1 MNKEKVTVL
10 MGGISAER
18 DVSLD
23 SGKACA
29 KALSE
34 IGFDVTSLDAKNDFI
49 EKLIKNKPDKVF
61 NALHGRFGEDG
72 SIQGLL
78 EHLKIPYTHSGI
90 LSSAIAMDKLTSK
103 KIFKEAKISSP
114 EYQVIKT
121 VKDFQSS
128 KIGYPCVVKP
138 NNEGSSVGV
147 YIFNEPKKSD
157 EGTIGTL
164 LKKYNF
170 LILEKYIPGR
180 EIQVAVMGSKALGG
194 IEIVPTRSFY
204 DYEAKYSANA
214 KTKHIIPIK
223 INETDYKKI
232 LDMALQAH
240 NILGCRGVTRSDFR
254 YNESDKVNK
263 IYILEVNTQ
272 PGMTS
277 LSLVPE
283 IANYY
288 GISFNE
294 LVKWIINDASINRWS
309 KQRDIF
315 FSLY

>member
-1 MNKEKVTVL
+1 MKKEKVTVL
-10 MGGISAER
+10 MGGTSAER

-29 KALSE
+29 KALAE

-103 KIFKEAKISSP
+103 RIFKDAKISSP
-114 EYQVIKT
+114 EYQVIKSLE
-121 VKDFQSS
+121 DFKSS

-147 YIFNEPKKSD
+147 YVLDEPKKSD
-157 EGTIGTL
+157 EDTIVSS

-180 EIQVAVMGSKALGG
+180 EIQVAMMGSKALGG
-194 IEIVPTRSFY
+194 IEIVPARSFY

-223 INETDYKKI
+223 INEADYKKI
-232 LDMALQAH
+232 LDIALQAH

-294 LVKWIINDASINRWS
+294 LVKWIINDASINR
-309 KQRDIF
+309 
-315 FSLY
+315 

>member
-1 MNKEKVTVL
+1 
-10 MGGISAER
+10 MGGVSAER

-34 IGFDVTSLDAKNDFI
+34 IGFDVTSLDAKDDFI
-49 EKLIKNKPDKVF
+49 EKLIKSKPDKVF

-78 EHLKIPYTHSGI
+78 EHLKIPYTHSGV

-103 KIFKEAKISSP
+103 KIFKEANISSP

-121 VKDFQSS
+121 VEDFQNS
-128 KIGYPCVVKP
+128 KIAYPCVVKP

-147 YIFNEPKKSD
+147 YIFNEPKKSNED
-157 EGTIGTL
+157 TIVTL

-214 KTKHIIPIK
+214 KTKHMIPVK
-223 INETDYKKI
+223 INEADYKKI

-263 IYILEVNTQ
+263 IFILEVNTQ

-294 LVKWIINDASINRWS
+294 LVKWIINDASINR
-309 KQRDIF
+309 
-315 FSLY
+315 

>member
-34 IGFDVTSLDAKNDFI
+34 IGFDVTSLDAKDDFI

-78 EHLKIPYTHSGI
+78 EHLKIPYTHSGV

-121 VKDFQSS
+121 VEDFQSS

-157 EGTIGTL
+157 EDTIVTL

-214 KTKHIIPIK
+214 KTKHIIPVK
-223 INETDYKKI
+223 INEADYKKI

-294 LVKWIINDASINRWS
+294 LVKWIINDASINR
-309 KQRDIF
+309 
-315 FSLY
+315 

>member
-1 MNKEKVTVL
+1 MKKEKVTVL
-10 MGGISAER
+10 MGGMSAER

-29 KALSE
+29 KALVE
-34 IGFDVTSLDAKNDFI
+34 IGFDVTTLDAKDDFI

-103 KIFKEAKISSP
+103 RIFKDAKISSP
-114 EYQVIKT
+114 EYEVIKSLE
-121 VKDFQSS
+121 DFKSS

-147 YIFNEPKKSD
+147 YVFNEPKKSD
-157 EGTIGTL
+157 EDTIVTL

-214 KTKHIIPIK
+214 KTQHIIPVK
-223 INETDYKKI
+223 INEGDYKKI
-232 LDMALQAH
+232 LDIALQAH

>member
-1 MNKEKVTVL
+1 MNKEKITVL
-10 MGGISAER
+10 MGGMSAER
-18 DVSLD
+18 EVSLD

-29 KALSE
+29 KALNE
-34 IGFDVTSLDAKNDFI
+34 LGFDVTSLDAKDDFI
-49 EKLIKNKPDKVF
+49 EKLIRNRPDKVF
-61 NALHGRFGEDG
+61 NALHGKFGEDG

-103 KIFKEAKISSP
+103 KIFKDAKINTP
-114 EYQVIKT
+114 EYLV
-121 VKDFQSS
+121 VKNLEDFRNS

-138 NNEGSSVGV
+138 NDEGSSVGV
-147 YIFNEPKKSD
+147 YIFNQLKKSNED
-157 EGTIGTL
+157 TVISL

-180 EIQVAVMGSKALGG
+180 EIQVAVMGSKALGA
-194 IEIVPTRSFY
+194 IEIIPTRSFY
-204 DYEAKYSANA
+204 DYEAKYSSSA
-214 KTKHIIPIK
+214 KTKHIIPVSM
-223 INETDYKKI
+223 NELDYKKI
-232 LDMALQAH
+232 LDMALEAH

-254 YNESDKVNK
+254 YNESDKVNN

-272 PGMTS
+272 PGMTN

-283 IANYY
+283 IANYH

-294 LVKWIINDASINRWS
+294 LVKWIINDASINR
-309 KQRDIF
+309 
-315 FSLY
+315 

>member
-1 MNKEKVTVL
+1 MKKEKVTVL
-10 MGGISAER
+10 MGGMSAER

-29 KALSE
+29 KALVE
-34 IGFDVTSLDAKNDFI
+34 IGFDVTTLDAKDDFI

-103 KIFKEAKISSP
+103 RIFKNAKISSP
-114 EYQVIKT
+114 EYQVIKSLE
-121 VKDFQSS
+121 DFKSS
-128 KIGYPCVVKP
+128 KIEYPCVVKP

-147 YIFNEPKKSD
+147 FVFNEPKKSD
-157 EGTIGTL
+157 EDTIVTL

-214 KTKHIIPIK
+214 KTQHIIPVK
-223 INETDYKKI
+223 INEGDYKKI
-232 LDMALQAH
+232 LDIALQAH

-294 LVKWIINDASINRWS
+294 LVKWIINDASINR
-309 KQRDIF
+309 
-315 FSLY
+315 

>member
-1 MNKEKVTVL
+1 MKKEKVTVL

-23 SGKACA
+23 SGNACA
-29 KALSE
+29 KALVE
-34 IGFDVTSLDAKNDFI
+34 IGFDVTTLDAKDDFI

-103 KIFKEAKISSP
+103 RIFKDAKISSP
-114 EYQVIKT
+114 EYQVIKSLE
-121 VKDFQSS
+121 DFKSS

-147 YIFNEPKKSD
+147 YVFNEPKKSD
-157 EGTIGTL
+157 EDTIVTL

-214 KTKHIIPIK
+214 KTQHIIPVK
-223 INETDYKKI
+223 INEGDYKMI
-232 LDMALQAH
+232 LDIALQAH

-294 LVKWIINDASINRWS
+294 LVKWIINDASINR
-309 KQRDIF
+309 
-315 FSLY
+315 

>member
-1 MNKEKVTVL
+1 MKKEKITVL
-10 MGGISAER
+10 MGGMSAER
-18 DVSLD
+18 EVSLD

-29 KALSE
+29 KALTE
-34 IGFDVTSLDAKNDFI
+34 LGFDVTSLDAKDDFI

-61 NALHGRFGEDG
+61 NALHGKFGEDG

-103 KIFKEAKISSP
+103 KIFKDAKINTP
-114 EYQVIKT
+114 EYLV
-121 VKDFQSS
+121 VKNLEDFKKS

-138 NNEGSSVGV
+138 NDEGSSVGV
-147 YIFNEPKKSD
+147 YIFNQLKKSNED
-157 EGTIGTL
+157 TVISL

-180 EIQVAVMGSKALGG
+180 EIQVAVMGSKALGA
-194 IEIVPTRSFY
+194 IEIIPTRSFY
-204 DYEAKYSANA
+204 DYEAKYSSSA
-214 KTKHIIPIK
+214 KTKHVIPVSM
-223 INETDYKKI
+223 NESDYKKV
-232 LDMALQAH
+232 LDTALQAH
-240 NILGCRGVTRSDFR
+240 NTLGCKGVTRSDFR
-254 YNESDKVNK
+254 YNESDKDNK

-272 PGMTS
+272 PGMTN

-288 GISFNE
+288 GLSFNE
-294 LVKWIINDASINRWS
+294 LVEWIINDASINR
-309 KQRDIF
+309 
-315 FSLY
+315 

>member
-1 MNKEKVTVL
+1 MKKEKITVL
-10 MGGISAER
+10 MGGMSAER
-18 DVSLD
+18 EVSLD

-29 KALSE
+29 KALTE
-34 IGFDVTSLDAKNDFI
+34 LGFDVTSLDAKDDFI

-61 NALHGRFGEDG
+61 NALHGKFGEDG

-103 KIFKEAKISSP
+103 KIFKDAKINTP
-114 EYQVIKT
+114 EYLVIKNLE
-121 VKDFQSS
+121 DFKNS
-128 KIGYPCVVKP
+128 KIGYPCVIKP
-138 NNEGSSVGV
+138 NDEGSSVGV
-147 YIFNEPKKSD
+147 YIFNELKKSNED
-157 EGTIGTL
+157 TIISL

-180 EIQVAVMGSKALGG
+180 EIQVAVMGSKALGA
-194 IEIVPTRSFY
+194 IEIIPTRSFY
-204 DYEAKYSANA
+204 DYEAKYSSSA
-214 KTKHIIPIK
+214 KTKHIIPVSM
-223 INETDYKKI
+223 NELDYKKI
-232 LDMALQAH
+232 LDMALEAH

-254 YNESDKVNK
+254 YNESDKVNN

-272 PGMTS
+272 PGMTN

-283 IANYY
+283 IANYN

-294 LVKWIINDASINRWS
+294 LVKWIINDASINR
-309 KQRDIF
+309 
-315 FSLY
+315 

>member
-1 MNKEKVTVL
+1 MKKEKVTVL
-10 MGGISAER
+10 MGGTSAER

-29 KALSE
+29 KALAE

-103 KIFKEAKISSP
+103 RIFKDAKISSP
-114 EYQVIKT
+114 EYQVIKSLE
-121 VKDFQSS
+121 DFKSS

-147 YIFNEPKKSD
+147 YVLDEPKKSD
-157 EGTIGTL
+157 EDTIVSS

-194 IEIVPTRSFY
+194 IEIVPARSFY

-223 INETDYKKI
+223 INEADYKKI
-232 LDMALQAH
+232 LDIALQAH

-294 LVKWIINDASINRWS
+294 LVKWIINDASINR
-309 KQRDIF
+309 
-315 FSLY
+315 

>member
-1 MNKEKVTVL
+1 MKKEKVTVL

-29 KALSE
+29 KALAE
-34 IGFDVTSLDAKNDFI
+34 IGFEVTSLDAKDDFI

-103 KIFKEAKISSP
+103 KIFKDAKISSP

-121 VKDFQSS
+121 LEDFQSS
-128 KIGYPCVVKP
+128 KIGYPCVIKP

-157 EGTIGTL
+157 EETIISL
-164 LKKYNF
+164 LKKYTF

-214 KTKHIIPIK
+214 KTKHIIPVK
-223 INETDYKKI
+223 INEADYKKI

-254 YNESDKVNK
+254 YNESDKLNK

-294 LVKWIINDASINRWS
+294 LVKWIINDASTNR
-309 KQRDIF
+309 
-315 FSLY
+315 

>member
-34 IGFDVTSLDAKNDFI
+34 IGFDVTSLDAKDDFI

-121 VKDFQSS
+121 VEDFQSS

-157 EGTIGTL
+157 EDTIVTL

-214 KTKHIIPIK
+214 KTKHMIPVK
-223 INETDYKKI
+223 INEADYKKI

-294 LVKWIINDASINRWS
+294 LVKWIINDASINR
-309 KQRDIF
+309 
-315 FSLY
+315 

>member
-1 MNKEKVTVL
+1 MKKEKITVL
-10 MGGISAER
+10 MGGMSAER
-18 DVSLD
+18 EVSLD

-29 KALSE
+29 KALTE
-34 IGFDVTSLDAKNDFI
+34 LGFDVTSLDAKDDFI

-61 NALHGRFGEDG
+61 NALHGKFGEDG

-103 KIFKEAKISSP
+103 KIFKDAKINTP
-114 EYQVIKT
+114 EYLV
-121 VKDFQSS
+121 VKNLEDFKKS

-138 NNEGSSVGV
+138 NDEGSSVGV
-147 YIFNEPKKSD
+147 YIFNQLKKSNED
-157 EGTIGTL
+157 TVISL

-180 EIQVAVMGSKALGG
+180 EIQVAVMGSKALGA
-194 IEIVPTRSFY
+194 IEIIPTRSFY
-204 DYEAKYSANA
+204 DYEAKYSSSA
-214 KTKHIIPIK
+214 KTKHVIPVSM
-223 INETDYKKI
+223 NESDYKKI
-232 LDMALQAH
+232 LDTALQAH
-240 NILGCRGVTRSDFR
+240 NTLGCKGVTRSDFR
-254 YNESDKVNK
+254 YNESDKDNK

-272 PGMTS
+272 PGMTN

-288 GISFNE
+288 GLSFNE
-294 LVKWIINDASINRWS
+294 LVEWIINDASINR
-309 KQRDIF
+309 
-315 FSLY
+315 

>member
-34 IGFDVTSLDAKNDFI
+34 IGFDVTSLDAKDDFI

-121 VKDFQSS
+121 VEDFQSS

-147 YIFNEPKKSD
+147 YIFNEPNKSD
-157 EGTIGTL
+157 EDKIVTL

-214 KTKHIIPIK
+214 KTKHIIPVK
-223 INETDYKKI
+223 INEADYKKI

-294 LVKWIINDASINRWS
+294 LVKWIINDASINR
-309 KQRDIF
+309 
-315 FSLY
+315 

>member
-1 MNKEKVTVL
+1 MKKEKITVL
-10 MGGISAER
+10 MGGTSAER

-29 KALSE
+29 KALTE
-34 IGFDVTSLDAKNDFI
+34 LGFDVTSLDAKDDFI

-103 KIFKEAKISSP
+103 KIFKDAKINSP
-114 EYQVIKT
+114 EYLVIKNLE
-121 VKDFQSS
+121 DFKNSN
-128 KIGYPCVVKP
+128 INYPCVIKP

-147 YIFNEPKKSD
+147 YIFNELKKSNED
-157 EGTIGTL
+157 TVVSL

-180 EIQVAVMGSKALGG
+180 EIQVAVMGSKALGA
-194 IEIVPTRSFY
+194 IEIIPTRSFY
-204 DYEAKYSANA
+204 DYEAKYSSSA
-214 KTKHIIPIK
+214 KTKHVIPVSM
-223 INETDYKKI
+223 NEVDYKKI
-232 LDMALQAH
+232 LDTALQAH
-240 NILGCRGVTRSDFR
+240 NTLGCRGVTRSDFR

-294 LVKWIINDASINRWS
+294 LVKWIINDASINR
-309 KQRDIF
+309 
-315 FSLY
+315 

>member
-1 MNKEKVTVL
+1 MKKEKVIVL

-29 KALSE
+29 KALAE
-34 IGFDVTSLDAKNDFI
+34 IGFEVTSLDAKDDFI

-90 LSSAIAMDKLTSK
+90 LSSAIAMDKLISK
-103 KIFKEAKISSP
+103 KIFKDAKISSP
-114 EYQVIKT
+114 DYQVIKT
-121 VKDFQSS
+121 LEDFQSS
-128 KIGYPCVVKP
+128 EIGYPCVVKP

-157 EGTIGTL
+157 EDTIVSL

-214 KTKHIIPIK
+214 KTKHIIPVK
-223 INETDYKKI
+223 INEADYKKI
-232 LDMALQAH
+232 LDIALQAH
-240 NILGCRGVTRSDFR
+240 NILSCRGVTRSDFR
-254 YNESDKVNK
+254 YNESDKFNK

-283 IANYY
+283 IANYC

-294 LVKWIINDASINRWS
+294 LVKWIINDASINR
-309 KQRDIF
+309 
-315 FSLY
+315 

>member
-1 MNKEKVTVL
+1 MSKEKVTVL

-34 IGFDVTSLDAKNDFI
+34 IGFDVTSLDAKDDFI

-114 EYQVIKT
+114 EYLAIKT
-121 VKDFQSS
+121 LEDFQSS

-157 EGTIGTL
+157 DDTIVTL

-180 EIQVAVMGSKALGG
+180 EMQVAVMGSKALGG

-214 KTKHIIPIK
+214 KTKHIIPVK
-223 INETDYKKI
+223 INEADYKKI

-240 NILGCRGVTRSDFR
+240 NILGCKGVTRSDFR

-294 LVKWIINDASINRWS
+294 LVKWIINDASINR
-309 KQRDIF
+309 
-315 FSLY
+315 

>member
-34 IGFDVTSLDAKNDFI
+34 IGFDVTSLDAKDDFI

-121 VKDFQSS
+121 VEDFQSS

-157 EGTIGTL
+157 EDTIVTL

-214 KTKHIIPIK
+214 KTKHIIPVK
-223 INETDYKKI
+223 INEADYKKI

-294 LVKWIINDASINRWS
+294 LVKWIINDASTNR
-309 KQRDIF
+309 
-315 FSLY
+315 

>member
-1 MNKEKVTVL
+1 MKKEKVTVL

-29 KALSE
+29 KALAE
-34 IGFDVTSLDAKNDFI
+34 IGFEVTSLDAKDDFI

-103 KIFKEAKISSP
+103 KIFKDAKISSP

-121 VKDFQSS
+121 LEDFQSS

-157 EGTIGTL
+157 EETIISL
-164 LKKYNF
+164 LKKYTF

-214 KTKHIIPIK
+214 KTKHIIPVK
-223 INETDYKKI
+223 INEADYKKI
-232 LDMALQAH
+232 LDIALQAH

-254 YNESDKVNK
+254 YNESDKLNK

-294 LVKWIINDASINRWS
+294 LVKWIINDASTNR
-309 KQRDIF
+309 
-315 FSLY
+315 

>member
-34 IGFDVTSLDAKNDFI
+34 IGFDVTSLDAKDDFI

-121 VKDFQSS
+121 VEDFQSS

-147 YIFNEPKKSD
+147 YIFNEPNKSD
-157 EGTIGTL
+157 EDKIVTL
-164 LKKYNF
+164 LNKYNF

-214 KTKHIIPIK
+214 KTKHIIPVK
-223 INETDYKKI
+223 INEADYKKI

-240 NILGCRGVTRSDFR
+240 NILGCRGVSRSDFR

-263 IYILEVNTQ
+263 IFILEVNTQ

-294 LVKWIINDASINRWS
+294 LVKWIINDASINR
-309 KQRDIF
+309 
-315 FSLY
+315 

>member
-34 IGFDVTSLDAKNDFI
+34 IGFDVTSLDAQHDFI

-78 EHLKIPYTHSGI
+78 EHLKMPYTHSGI

-121 VKDFQSS
+121 VEDFQSS

-147 YIFNEPKKSD
+147 YIFNEPNKSD
-157 EGTIGTL
+157 EDKIVTL
-164 LKKYNF
+164 LNKYNF

-214 KTKHIIPIK
+214 KTKHIIPVK
-223 INETDYKKI
+223 INEADYKKI

-294 LVKWIINDASINRWS
+294 LVKWIINDASINR
-309 KQRDIF
+309 
-315 FSLY
+315 

>member
-1 MNKEKVTVL
+1 MKKEKVTVL

-29 KALSE
+29 RALAE
-34 IGFDVTSLDAKNDFI
+34 IGFEVTSLDAKDDFI

-103 KIFKEAKISSP
+103 KIFKDAKISSP

-121 VKDFQSS
+121 LEDFQSS

-157 EGTIGTL
+157 EETIISL
-164 LKKYNF
+164 LKKYTF

-214 KTKHIIPIK
+214 KTKHIIPVK
-223 INETDYKKI
+223 INEADYKKI

-254 YNESDKVNK
+254 YNESDKLNK

-294 LVKWIINDASINRWS
+294 LVKWIINDASTNR
-309 KQRDIF
+309 
-315 FSLY
+315 

>member
-1 MNKEKVTVL
+1 MKKEKVTVL

-29 KALSE
+29 KALAE
-34 IGFDVTSLDAKNDFI
+34 IGFEVTSLDAKDDFI

-103 KIFKEAKISSP
+103 KIFKDAKISSP

-121 VKDFQSS
+121 LEDFQSS

-147 YIFNEPKKSD
+147 YIFNELKKSD
-157 EGTIGTL
+157 EETIISL
-164 LKKYNF
+164 LKKYTF

-214 KTKHIIPIK
+214 KTKHIIPVK
-223 INETDYKKI
+223 INEADYKKI

-254 YNESDKVNK
+254 YNESDKLNK

-294 LVKWIINDASINRWS
+294 LVKWIINDASTNR
-309 KQRDIF
+309 
-315 FSLY
+315 

>member
-1 MNKEKVTVL
+1 MKKEKVTVL
-10 MGGISAER
+10 MGGMSAER

-29 KALSE
+29 KALVE
-34 IGFDVTSLDAKNDFI
+34 IGFDVTTLDAKDDFI

-103 KIFKEAKISSP
+103 KIFKDAKISSP

-121 VKDFQSS
+121 LEDFQSS

-157 EGTIGTL
+157 EETIISL
-164 LKKYNF
+164 LKKYTF

-214 KTKHIIPIK
+214 KTKHIIPVK
-223 INETDYKKI
+223 INEADYKKI

-294 LVKWIINDASINRWS
+294 LVKWIINDASTNR
-309 KQRDIF
+309 
-315 FSLY
+315 

>member
-34 IGFDVTSLDAKNDFI
+34 IGFDVTSLDAKDDFI
-49 EKLIKNKPDKVF
+49 EKLIKSKPDKVF

-121 VKDFQSS
+121 VEDFQSS

-147 YIFNEPKKSD
+147 YIFNEPNKSD
-157 EGTIGTL
+157 EDKIVTL
-164 LKKYNF
+164 LNKYNF

-214 KTKHIIPIK
+214 KTKHIIPVK
-223 INETDYKKI
+223 INEADYKKI

-254 YNESDKVNK
+254 YNESDNVNK

-294 LVKWIINDASINRWS
+294 LVKWIINDASINR
-309 KQRDIF
+309 
-315 FSLY
+315 

>member
-1 MNKEKVTVL
+1 

-29 KALSE
+29 KALAE
-34 IGFDVTSLDAKNDFI
+34 IGFEVTSLDAKDDFI

-103 KIFKEAKISSP
+103 KIFKDAKISSP

-121 VKDFQSS
+121 LEDFQSS

-157 EGTIGTL
+157 EETIISL
-164 LKKYNF
+164 LKKYTF

-214 KTKHIIPIK
+214 KTKHIIPVK
-223 INETDYKKI
+223 INEADYKKI

-254 YNESDKVNK
+254 YNESDKLNK

-294 LVKWIINDASINRWS
+294 LVKWIINDASTNR
-309 KQRDIF
+309 
-315 FSLY
+315 

>member
-1 MNKEKVTVL
+1 MKKEKITVL
-10 MGGISAER
+10 MGGTSAER

-29 KALSE
+29 KALAE
-34 IGFDVTSLDAKNDFI
+34 IGFDVTSLDAKDDFI

-103 KIFKEAKISSP
+103 RIFKDAKISSP
-114 EYQVIKT
+114 EYQVIKSLE
-121 VKDFQSS
+121 DFKSS

-147 YIFNEPKKSD
+147 YVLDEPKKSD
-157 EGTIGTL
+157 EETIVSS

-194 IEIVPTRSFY
+194 IEIVPARSFY

-223 INETDYKKI
+223 INEADYKKI
-232 LDMALQAH
+232 LDIALQAH

-294 LVKWIINDASINRWS
+294 LVKWIINDASINR
-309 KQRDIF
+309 
-315 FSLY
+315 

>member
-1 MNKEKVTVL
+1 MKKEKVTVL

-29 KALSE
+29 KALAE
-34 IGFDVTSLDAKNDFI
+34 IGFEVTSLDAKDDFI

-103 KIFKEAKISSP
+103 KIFKDAKISSP
-114 EYQVIKT
+114 EYQVIKNLE
-121 VKDFQSS
+121 DFQSS
-128 KIGYPCVVKP
+128 IIGYPCVVKP

-157 EGTIGTL
+157 EETIIFL
-164 LKKYNF
+164 LKKYTF

-214 KTKHIIPIK
+214 KTKHIIPVK
-223 INETDYKKI
+223 LNEADYKKI

-294 LVKWIINDASINRWS
+294 LVKWIINDASINR
-309 KQRDIF
+309 
-315 FSLY
+315 

>member
-1 MNKEKVTVL
+1 MKKEKVTVL

-29 KALSE
+29 KALAE
-34 IGFDVTSLDAKNDFI
+34 IGFEVTSLDAKDDFI

-103 KIFKEAKISSP
+103 KIFKDAKISSP

-121 VKDFQSS
+121 LEDFQSS
-128 KIGYPCVVKP
+128 IFGYPCVVKP

-157 EGTIGTL
+157 EETIIFL
-164 LKKYNF
+164 LKKYTF

-214 KTKHIIPIK
+214 KTKHIIPVK
-223 INETDYKKI
+223 INEADYKKI

-254 YNESDKVNK
+254 YNESDKLNK

-294 LVKWIINDASINRWS
+294 LVKWIINDASINR
-309 KQRDIF
+309 
-315 FSLY
+315 

>member
-1 MNKEKVTVL
+1 MSKEKVTVL

-34 IGFDVTSLDAKNDFI
+34 IGFDVTTLDAKNDFI
-49 EKLIKNKPDKVF
+49 KKLIKNKPDKVF

-121 VKDFQSS
+121 VEDFQSS

-157 EGTIGTL
+157 EDTIVTL

-180 EIQVAVMGSKALGG
+180 EIQVAVMGSKPLGG

-214 KTKHIIPIK
+214 KTKHIIPVK
-223 INETDYKKI
+223 INEADYKKI
-232 LDMALQAH
+232 LDIALQAH

-294 LVKWIINDASINRWS
+294 LVKWIINDASINR
-309 KQRDIF
+309 
-315 FSLY
+315 

>member
-1 MNKEKVTVL
+1 MKKEKVTVL

-29 KALSE
+29 KALAE
-34 IGFDVTSLDAKNDFI
+34 IGFEVTSLDAKDDFI

-103 KIFKEAKISSP
+103 KIFKDAKISSP

-121 VKDFQSS
+121 LEDFQSS

-157 EGTIGTL
+157 EETIISL
-164 LKKYNF
+164 LKKYTF

-194 IEIVPTRSFY
+194 IEIIPTRSFY

-214 KTKHIIPIK
+214 KTKHIIPVK
-223 INETDYKKI
+223 INEADYKKI

-254 YNESDKVNK
+254 YNESDKLNK

-294 LVKWIINDASINRWS
+294 LVKWIINDASTNR
-309 KQRDIF
+309 
-315 FSLY
+315 

>member
-1 MNKEKVTVL
+1 MKKEKVTVL
-10 MGGISAER
+10 MGGMSAER

-29 KALSE
+29 KALVE
-34 IGFDVTSLDAKNDFI
+34 IGFDVATLDAKDNFI

-103 KIFKEAKISSP
+103 RIFKDAKISSP
-114 EYQVIKT
+114 EYQVIKSLE
-121 VKDFQSS
+121 DFKSS

-147 YIFNEPKKSD
+147 YVFNEPKKSD
-157 EGTIGTL
+157 EDTIVTL

-214 KTKHIIPIK
+214 KTQHIIPVK
-223 INETDYKKI
+223 INEGDYKKI
-232 LDMALQAH
+232 LDIALQAH

-294 LVKWIINDASINRWS
+294 LVKWIINDASINR
-309 KQRDIF
+309 
-315 FSLY
+315 

>member
-1 MNKEKVTVL
+1 MKKEKVTVL

-29 KALSE
+29 KALAE
-34 IGFDVTSLDAKNDFI
+34 IGFEVTSLDAKDDFI

-103 KIFKEAKISSP
+103 KIFKDAKISSP
-114 EYQVIKT
+114 EYQVIKNLE
-121 VKDFQSS
+121 DFQSS
-128 KIGYPCVVKP
+128 IIGYPCVVKP

-157 EGTIGTL
+157 EETIIFL
-164 LKKYNF
+164 LKKYTF

-214 KTKHIIPIK
+214 KTKHIIPVK
-223 INETDYKKI
+223 INEADYKKI

>member
-1 MNKEKVTVL
+1 MKKEKITVL
-10 MGGISAER
+10 MGGTSAER

-29 KALSE
+29 NALTE
-34 IGFDVTSLDAKNDFI
+34 LGFDVTSLDAKDDFI

-103 KIFKEAKISSP
+103 KIFKDAKINSP
-114 EYQVIKT
+114 EYLVIKNLE
-121 VKDFQSS
+121 DFKNSN
-128 KIGYPCVVKP
+128 INYPCVIKP

-147 YIFNEPKKSD
+147 YIFNELKKSNED
-157 EGTIGTL
+157 TVVSL

-180 EIQVAVMGSKALGG
+180 EIQVAVMGSKALGA
-194 IEIVPTRSFY
+194 IEIIPTRSFY
-204 DYEAKYSANA
+204 DYEAKYSSSA
-214 KTKHIIPIK
+214 KTKHVIPVSM
-223 INETDYKKI
+223 NEVDYKKI
-232 LDMALQAH
+232 LDTALQAH
-240 NILGCRGVTRSDFR
+240 NTLGCRGVTRSDFR

-294 LVKWIINDASINRWS
+294 LVKWIINDASINR
-309 KQRDIF
+309 
-315 FSLY
+315 

>member
-1 MNKEKVTVL
+1 MKKEKVTVL
-10 MGGISAER
+10 MGGTSAER

-29 KALSE
+29 KALAE
-34 IGFDVTSLDAKNDFI
+34 IGFDVTSLDAKDDFI

-103 KIFKEAKISSP
+103 RIFKDAKISSP
-114 EYQVIKT
+114 EYQVIKSLE
-121 VKDFQSS
+121 DFKSS

-147 YIFNEPKKSD
+147 YVLDEPKKSD
-157 EGTIGTL
+157 EDTIVSL

-194 IEIVPTRSFY
+194 IEIVPARSFY

-223 INETDYKKI
+223 INEADYKKI
-232 LDMALQAH
+232 LDIALQAH

-294 LVKWIINDASINRWS
+294 LVKWIINDASINR
-309 KQRDIF
+309 
-315 FSLY
+315 